1 MAELTKLRPDRDL
14 QCYYEQP
21 AAIAAISAASETGL
35 TVSGCWRQQF
45 DWAVLEWNRDNVI
58 EHPALRNLP
67 DGDLSG
73 LILSYEEART
83 NCVPIDSKTYDA
95 VGWSYLRIW
104 EESDGNETFH
114 WVPLLPHATPVDG
127 SYIQATATFT
137 LQGTP
142 TAGDIIELAW
152 LDRHANSV
160 VGSTL
165 AAAVSDL
172 AGFINAQG
180 EAGGVAATA
189 DGTTITLTYSGA
201 LGANGNR
208 VGVYGGVS
216 GAGPENWSPAWALF
230 SGGVSPARWR
240 VDLDLDHL
248 IDTNQQPVVMTNV
261 RKLRWT
267 WAAELQWQHFE
278 RTEFSVTLSNWKVT
292 GAKLVYQIAGP
303 GSRRIEDQSP
313 QVSYVGNWT
322 EERGNYS
329 GGSIRH
335 TRHAGDRLQCTYQA
349 AAAHRLYLGTRVLTT
364 GGVVTVRV
372 DSAPPQT
379 VNLAKAPEDYL
390 VRVLLGEFAGQTAHT
405 VTVTHAGADGL
416 DVFFDFLE
424 LAVPTTTLPSF
435 AGQPQTTLATDW
447 DTYHSIS
454 IAPERTAW
462 LIDTLGFRGR
472 ANHYAGA
479 LWFYELVCPDNRYA
493 SETVEFSGAPEF
505 DGSTAIVIAGLT
517 LQHLNYISDTAES
530 IAKSFELL
538 IRAGASAVWAH
549 ADGAVLTI
557 VARAMGTEG
566 NAIGISVNT
575 GSSQF
580 TATYSGSSQSG
591 GVTGVWITDLTAIP
605 RINRAA
611 RDWSRSYYRA
621 LRAYGIDV
629 TAAFSME
636 LKDGDASP
644 SAGIAQRY
652 PNGPVLLNTPAL
664 QTNFG
669 PQSAAF
675 WTQVYRD
682 MADVM
687 VEAGVAPYL
696 QFGEVQWW
704 YFANASG
711 MPFYDEYTK
720 NRFQTAYGR
729 PMAVI
734 PSENADPAQYAEES
748 AFLPTLIGEFT
759 DAIMAFVRDTH
770 PTAKFE
776 VLYPP
781 DTNDYPLN
789 RVINYPIG
797 HWTASKLDCLKTENF
812 TYTGNRDLN
821 KARRSI
827 KAPGELGFPPCKRS
841 HLVGIGEY
849 SAPWQREHTL
859 SLSEGMESVV
869 LFALDQFCL
878 IGYSTS
884 LKRGARR
891 GLFMGR

>member
-1 MAELTKLRPDRDL
+1 
-14 QCYYEQP
+14 
-21 AAIAAISAASETGL
+21 
-35 TVSGCWRQQF
+35 
-45 DWAVLEWNRDNVI
+45 
-58 EHPALRNLP
+58 
-67 DGDLSG
+67 
-73 LILSYEEART
+73 
-83 NCVPIDSKTYDA
+83 
-95 VGWSYLRIW
+95 
-104 EESDGNETFH
+104 
-114 WVPLLPHATPVDG
+114 
-127 SYIQATATFT
+127 
-137 LQGTP
+137 
-142 TAGDIIELAW
+142 
-152 LDRHANSV
+152 
-160 VGSTL
+160 
-165 AAAVSDL
+165 
-172 AGFINAQG
+172 
-180 EAGGVAATA
+180 
-189 DGTTITLTYSGA
+189 
-201 LGANGNR
+201 
-208 VGVYGGVS
+208 
-216 GAGPENWSPAWALF
+216 
-230 SGGVSPARWR
+230 
-240 VDLDLDHL
+240 
-248 IDTNQQPVVMTNV
+248 
-261 RKLRWT
+261 
-267 WAAELQWQHFE
+267 
-278 RTEFSVTLSNWKVT
+278 
-292 GAKLVYQIAGP
+292 
-303 GSRRIEDQSP
+303 
-313 QVSYVGNWT
+313 
-322 EERGNYS
+322 
-329 GGSIRH
+329 
-335 TRHAGDRLQCTYQA
+335 
-349 AAAHRLYLGTRVLTT
+349 
-364 GGVVTVRV
+364 
-372 DSAPPQT
+372 
-379 VNLAKAPEDYL
+379 
-390 VRVLLGEFAGQTAHT
+390 
-405 VTVTHAGADGL
+405 
-416 DVFFDFLE
+416 
-424 LAVPTTTLPSF
+424 
-435 AGQPQTTLATDW
+435 
-447 DTYHSIS
+447 
-454 IAPERTAW
+454 
-462 LIDTLGFRGR
+462 
-472 ANHYAGA
+472 
-479 LWFYELVCPDNRYA
+479 
-493 SETVEFSGAPEF
+493 
-505 DGSTAIVIAGLT
+505 
-517 LQHLNYISDTAES
+517 
-530 IAKSFELL
+530 
-538 IRAGASAVWAH
+538 
-549 ADGAVLTI
+549 
-557 VARAMGTEG
+557 
-566 NAIGISVNT
+566 
-575 GSSQF
+575 
-580 TATYSGSSQSG
+580 
-591 GVTGVWITDLTAIP
+591 
-605 RINRAA
+605 
-611 RDWSRSYYRA
+611 
-621 LRAYGIDV
+621 
-629 TAAFSME
+629 ME